1 MLSNNHLIT
10 HQLSKWFKLIGLSM
24 GMVLGNVKDKRC
36 FFILS
41 FVKNKLKTRL
51 TMHLDFTMQIYA
63 YILFTL
69 KTHPF
74 DVVIKTWNVKAM
86 N

>member
-63 YILFTL
+63 
-69 KTHPF
+69 
-74 DVVIKTWNVKAM
+74 
-86 N
+86 

>member
-1 MLSNNHLIT
+1 MLSNNQLIA
-10 HQLSKWFKLIGLSM
+10 HQLSKWLKLIGLLM
-24 GMVLGNVKDKRC
+24 GMVLDNVKDKRC
-36 FFILS
+36 FFILN

-51 TMHLDFTMQIYA
+51 TMHLDFTTQIYEQ
-63 YILFTL
+63 ILFTL
-69 KTHPF
+69 ETPPF